1 MLAEYLANLDF
12 LFRLMIKVNYP
23 PPSFRIKT
31 ENGRDLIFDEIR
43 RKWIVL
49 TPEEWVRQNFISFIQ
64 QELKYASTL
73 IAVEKELQ
81 LGELKKRFD
90 ILVYD
95 SSHQPWMMV
104 ECKEPGVKLGDSVLS
119 QALRYHLATPVQFIV
134 ITNGNDTYAFSCGK
148 GVLAEIGEF
157 PQQP

>member
-49 TPEEWVRQNFISFIQ
+49 TPEEWVRQNFISYLQ

-95 SSHQPWMMV
+95 TAHQPWMMV
-104 ECKEPGVKLGDSVLS
+104 ECKEPEVKLDESVLS
-119 QALRYHLATPVQFIV
+119 QALRYHLATPVKFIV
-134 ITNGNDTYAFSCGK
+134 ITNGNDTYAFSFGK
-148 GVLAEIGEF
+148 GALVEIGDL